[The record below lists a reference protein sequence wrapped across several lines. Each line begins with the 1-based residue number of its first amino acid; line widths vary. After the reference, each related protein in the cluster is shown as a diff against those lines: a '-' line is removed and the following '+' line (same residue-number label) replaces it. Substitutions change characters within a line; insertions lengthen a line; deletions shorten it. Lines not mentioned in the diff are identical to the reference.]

1 MNADAFRHFF
11 NYHSSENRNIW
22 DKYISPLSHEE
33 FARNVGYSHGSVRNQ
48 VVHLMSVD
56 DTWFSGLRGVE
67 IPDALDPAS
76 FVDRTSIRVQWNAIE
91 QRMRD
96 YLAGLRDDMLF
107 EKPFAEGEDKDLIVW
122 QVLLQVGTHG
132 TDHRAQ
138 LLRLLNDLGV
148 KTVSQDYIFY
158 AYDHP
163 VAPTAP
169 TFMASTPEMQEEIRK
184 LIDEARLAVADLQA
198 AAEPTPPPRILD

>member
-11 NYHSSENRNIW
+11 GYHFSENRNIW
-22 DKYISPLSHEE
+22 DTYIPSLSDEQ
-33 FARNVGYSHGSVRNQ
+33 FTQNVGYSHGSVRNQ
-48 VVHLMSVD
+48 IVHLMSVD

-67 IPDALDPAS
+67 IPDSLDPAT
-76 FVDRTSIRVQWNAIE
+76 FVDRNSIRMRWDAVE

-96 YLAGLRDDMLF
+96 FLAGLRDDMLF
-107 EKPFAEGEDKDLIVW
+107 AKPFAEGEDKDLILW
-122 QVLLQVGTHG
+122 QVLLQVANHG

-163 VAPTAP
+163 VA
-169 TFMASTPEMQEEIRK
+169 S
-184 LIDEARLAVADLQA
+184 
-198 AAEPTPPPRILD
+198 